1 MDERAWRVYPYRWV
15 VLVVYMLIQLTMQT
29 LWIGFAPINGV
40 AAAFYRVSDLQIGLI
55 TMSFMIVY
63 VPASIPASW
72 LIDKLGIRRA
82 VGAGAVLAGV
92 FGLLRGVQGTSYGWV
107 LVWTIGIAA
116 TQPLLLNS
124 ITTVAAKWF
133 PVSERATATGLA
145 LMASFLGTGI
155 GQVASPLLTEQIG
168 VPGMLRVFGGGAAVA
183 GAAFVVLV
191 RDAPPTPPCA
201 PGNDARAL
209 VLDGL
214 GRVVRMPA
222 MWSLLAV
229 SFVGQGIFNGVATW
243 IEDIVRPSGITPD
256 QAGTLGGLLLAGA
269 LVGAIG
275 FSLASDRLRRRK
287 PFLLLGMCCA
297 APSVAGA
304 AWATS
309 YAGYAA
315 AFVAL
320 GIFLAGAAPILFQY
334 AAEITLPAP
343 EGTSSGLLNLVGQI
357 SVVFVY
363 AMQWLRRADGSFTVS
378 LLVAAGVLAVS
389 PALVVGL
396 RESGLVATERAQRD
410 LRG

>member
-1 MDERAWRVYPYRWV
+1 MP
-15 VLVVYMLIQLTMQT
+15 L
-29 LWIGFAPINGV
+29 
-40 AAAFYRVSDLQIGLI
+40 
-55 TMSFMIVY
+55 
-63 VPASIPASW
+63 SIPASW

-82 VGAGAVLAGV
+82 IGAGAVIAGA

-107 LVWTIGIAA
+107 LLWTIGIAA
-116 TQPLLLNS
+116 AQPLLLNS

-133 PVSERATATGLA
+133 PVRERATATGLA
-145 LMASFLGTGI
+145 LMAGFLGTGI
-155 GQVASPLLTEQIG
+155 GQVASPPLAERMG
-168 VPGMLRVFGGGAAVA
+168 VPGMLLVFGGGAAVA
-183 GAAFVVLV
+183 GLVFVLLV
-191 RDAPPTPPCA
+191 RDAPPSPPCA

-214 GRVVRMPA
+214 GQVVRMPA

-229 SFVGQGIFNGVATW
+229 SLIGQGIFTGIATW
-243 IEDIVRPSGITPD
+243 VEDIVRPSGITPD

-287 PFLLLGMCCA
+287 PFLVLAVCCA

-320 GIFLAGAAPILFQY
+320 GIFLVGAAPILFQY

-343 EGTSSGLLNLVGQI
+343 EGTSSGLLNLAGQV

-363 AMQWLRRADGSFTVS
+363 AMQWLRGADGSFTVP
-378 LLVAAGVLAVS
+378 LLAAAGLLAVS
-389 PALVVGL
+389 PALLVRL
-396 RESGLVATERAQRD
+396 RESGVVATEGARSEGPA
-410 LRG
+410 RGEA

>member
-1 MDERAWRVYPYRWV
+1 MNERAWRVYPYRWV
-15 VLVVYMLIQLTMQT
+15 VLAVYMLIQLTMQT
-29 LWIGFAPINGV
+29 LWICFAPITGV
-40 AAAFYRVSDLQIGLI
+40 AATVYGVSDLEVGLI
-55 TMSFMIVY
+55 AMSFMIVY

-72 LIDKLGIRRA
+72 LIDRLGIRRA
-82 VGAGAVLAGV
+82 VGAGAVLAGAC
-92 FGLLRGVQGTSYGWV
+92 GLVRGVHGTSYGWV
-107 LVWTIGIAA
+107 LVWTLGIAA
-116 TQPLLLNS
+116 AQPLLLNS
-124 ITTVAAKWF
+124 ITTVAARWF
-133 PVSERATATGLA
+133 PVGERATATGLA
-145 LMASFLGTGI
+145 LMANLLGTGI
-155 GQVASPLLTEQIG
+155 GQVASPPLAEQIG
-168 VPGMLRVFGGGAAVA
+168 VPGMLLVFGGGAAVA
-183 GAAFVVLV
+183 GVAFVVLA
-191 RDAPPTPPCA
+191 RDAPPTPPCP

-229 SFVGQGIFNGVATW
+229 SLIGQGIFTGVATW

-297 APSVAGA
+297 APSVVGA

-309 YAGYAA
+309 YTGYAV

-320 GIFLAGAAPILFQY
+320 GIFLVGAAPILFQY

-343 EGTSSGLLNLVGQI
+343 EGTSSGLLNLAGQV

-363 AMQWLRRADGSFTVS
+363 AMPWLRSSDGSFTVP
-378 LLVAAGVLAVS
+378 LLAAAGLLAVS
-389 PALVVGL
+389 PALVMRL
-396 RESGLVATERAQRD
+396 RESAVVATETA
-410 LRG
+410 RGDARG